1 MQASAGCK
9 SYFINQKLCTLDLFL
24 VQVSLERNTFEQGL
38 IRMQVEKMRMAKE
51 REEQMD
57 NLASRSVERLN
68 LVTFHMCIFIVLY

>member
-1 MQASAGCK
+1 M
-9 SYFINQKLCTLDLFL
+9 
-24 VQVSLERNTFEQGL
+24 SLERNTFEQGL